1 MAVTVTLV
9 TGYVPAAAST
19 SDSGLMY
26 VFLTTT
32 KKWLEIIYSLVN
44 TWKKIQYYWIF
55 EVEATTAVKIPM
67 GELYPLFQQ
76 GNITQKKSRNTSAD
90 YVNFVWLMK
99 VCNSR
104 K

>member
-44 TWKKIQYYWIF
+44 T
-55 EVEATTAVKIPM
+55 
-67 GELYPLFQQ
+67 
-76 GNITQKKSRNTSAD
+76 
-90 YVNFVWLMK
+90 
-99 VCNSR
+99 
-104 K
+104 